1 MIGKGRRDLTDVE
14 RFVLREVQACWGE
27 QNTVDEVFFTD
38 RDEAALFV
46 LAADGSDPVM
56 VVLTNL
62 GRWHNDGVISL
73 EALREQIKGPA
84 GVRHIET

>member
-1 MIGKGRRDLTDVE
+1 MECNPRELTAVE
-14 RFVLREVQACWGE
+14 QFVLGEVQAYWRE

-46 LAADGSDPVM
+46 LTRDGSRPVL

-62 GRWHNDGVISL
+62 GEWHRDGTLTI
-73 EALREQIKGPA
+73 EKPRKQIRGPDA
-84 GVRHIET
+84 ARSIKA